1 MYIHII
7 QERQKLIKAKMKNE
21 LQQQDVEEN
30 FETGKETH
38 GNKREPKKRRKRIRK
53 LKENSKIRNI
63 ISVLI

>member
-1 MYIHII
+1 MI
-7 QERQKLIKAKMKNE
+7 QERRNLIKVKMKNE

-30 FETGKETH
+30 FETGKETC
-38 GNKREPKKRRKRIRK
+38 GNKREPNKRRKRIRK